1 MLCQLYLFLEDVVFN
16 QIVVDESLT
25 YFNHNMKSY
34 SILQEPQ
41 TTVVHNPAD
50 GPKVQFS
57 GAFGTGVGEQFT
69 NCTIVV
75 LSK

>member
-1 MLCQLYLFLEDVVFN
+1 MFN
-16 QIVVDESLT
+16 QIAVDESLT
-25 YFNHNMKSY
+25 YFNHKMKSY

-57 GAFGTGVGEQFT
+57 GNFGIGVGQQFT
-69 NCTIVV
+69 NCTITV
-75 LSK
+75 LYK

>member
-1 MLCQLYLFLEDVVFN
+1 MRVYSWRMLFN

-57 GAFGTGVGEQFT
+57 GNFGIGVGQQFT
-69 NCTIVV
+69 NCTITV
-75 LSK
+75 LYK